1 MLEPIALV
9 LRSLVPQFH
18 NNCPSLSYKAKSA
31 LDFPEDI
38 LPSPETNLLATFN
51 QTARPVDNS
60 LADSTLPIITA
71 STPRISHN
79 SSGK

>member
-1 MLEPIALV
+1 
-9 LRSLVPQFH
+9 VPQFH

-38 LPSPETNLLATFN
+38 LPNAPPKGTNLLATFN
-51 QTARPVDNS
+51 PIARPVDNS